1 MPTIEKRPLPPIG
14 AGSVTISPSDKDEIM
29 SRARDVIDHYMS
41 GEGSWWDEG
50 PRKSAHETI
59 DDLKRF
65 KDSVLATE
73 QYLDD
78 PSSVWPSVKEMID
91 SAIEQTGQAIPNLEN
106 NSASEIRPVD
116 PRDSINRAVPPILAP
131 PTNGRVRILAAPTNQ
146 DLRVTPNTTQSNRS
160 LVAPQIPKVSRPN
173 DPDIRILRRVV
184 RD

>member
-116 PRDSINRAVPPILAP
+116 PRDLDQPGR
-131 PTNGRVRILAAPTNQ
+131 PTHPRSTNKW
-146 DLRVTPNTTQSNRS
+146 QSE
-160 LVAPQIPKVSRPN
+160 
-173 DPDIRILRRVV
+173 DPCGTDQPGPARNA
-184 RD
+184 